1 MNIDLLS
8 TTIALLTFFGIS
20 ALMAL
25 SLNLEYGVAG
35 IPNFGKVLFVS
46 IGAYTAGLTYT
57 YLLPL
62 LGAHTPV
69 YPCGPTL
76 AEALQLR
83 TGIIRNA
90 LDVGLFN
97 FFLTGLIAMLAGGL
111 VGVLASYPALRLQE
125 EWYLA
130 LVLLVAGEIVRII
143 VRGYEPIICGH
154 NGMSGIAQPFM
165 ALGNPTLSSV
175 AYLALI
181 LGLVALVFLFCERLI
196 HSPYGRLL
204 KAMREDSQV
213 TLSLGKRVPRIR
225 AQVMFI
231 GSAIAALAG
240 VFFVANLGFASTN
253 DYVVA
258 LTLDVW
264 VMVVIGGVGN
274 NRGALLGAFI
284 VTILDRVTAIAAIGL
299 DASGFPLEFT
309 YFRFILFGLI
319 ILLMLR
325 FRPQGL
331 LPEKPGTTG
340 VHQALPGQPLGESR
354 HATP

>member
-1 MNIDLLS
+1 MTIDLAA
-8 TTIALLTFFGIS
+8 TAIAMLTFFGIS

-35 IPNFGKVLFVS
+35 IPNFGKALFVS
-46 IGAYTAGLTYT
+46 IGAYTAGMTYT
-57 YLLPL
+57 YLLPV

-69 YPCGPTL
+69 YPCGATL

-97 FFLTGLIAMLAGGL
+97 FVLTILIAMAVGGL
-111 VGVLASYPALRLQE
+111 AGVLASYPALRLQE

-165 ALGNPTLSSV
+165 ALGSPTLSAI
-175 AYLALI
+175 AYMGLILAL
-181 LGLVALVFLFCERLI
+181 VAVTFLFCEWLI

-225 AQVMFI
+225 AQVMFL

-240 VFFVANLGFASTN
+240 VLFVANLGFASTN

-264 VMVVIGGVGN
+264 VMVVIGGVGS
-274 NRGALLGAFI
+274 NRGVLLGAFI
-284 VTILDRVTAIAAIGL
+284 VTILDRLTAIMAIQL
-299 DASGFPLEFT
+299 DASGVQLEFT
-309 YFRFILFGLI
+309 YFRFIIFGLI

-331 LPEKPGTTG
+331 LPEKPGTTQA
-340 VHQALPGQPLGESR
+340 HQHLSVQRL
-354 HATP
+354 